1 MPDGRWV
8 VCREH
13 RADLIAER
21 GHLSAGAPLRGW
33 LRKLTTHPGR
43 PRRCPR
49 RNRSARPVIG
59 RPPEPPARPVPE
71 PAPAFGFGSRRGF
84 PVRKEH
90 RQRLRRASTW
100 AKWSRRRSTTLSR
113 LRGRFN
119 AAPPFGGRSSSSL
132 SQRRAPHRR
141 HSCSSSPSSSPQ
153 TGQIWMVG
161 AVMPLPPLSAEAKG
175 AQVALAGDALH
186 GEPARASPVAP
197 VATCSGQALSAS
209 DLLHDHDFGVPP
221 RRSLARCYR
230 MRLGRYKPQSLRRP
244 RACATV
250 RSSHQETH
258 SGAQP
263 RALAAQ
269 PGTSCRRQPQA
280 VVRP

>member
-1 MPDGRWV
+1 MGCLP
-8 VCREH
+8 
-13 RADLIAER
+13 RAPR
-21 GHLSAGAPLRGW
+21 GSDRRARPSQRGCAVYEAGW

-49 RNRSARPVIG
+49 RTGAPAPVIG

-84 PVRKEH
+84 PVRMNTGSVSG
-90 RQRLRRASTW
+90 ASTW

-153 TGQIWMVG
+153 TEQIWMVG
-161 AVMPLPPLSAEAKG
+161 AVMPLPLFSAEAKG
-175 AQVALAGDALH
+175 GPGCPRRRCPAL
-186 GEPARASPVAP
+186 ASPVASRCNLFWSSLVSLGSRP
-197 VATCSGQALSAS
+197 RTTCMDVASRSATQPDPPKTSGGRCAACSCTT
-209 DLLHDHDFGVPP
+209 
-221 RRSLARCYR
+221 RSRSRTAT
-230 MRLGRYKPQSLRRP
+230 SRRP
-244 RACATV
+244 AENSSDSEQPPAT
-250 RSSHQETH
+250 
-258 SGAQP
+258 
-263 RALAAQ
+263 
-269 PGTSCRRQPQA
+269 
-280 VVRP
+280 